1 MRALAI
7 VTAAALSLGACS
19 SQKPARPTGP
29 SPEYE
34 RPVVMP
40 WDSGTPVDPL
50 ENAEGEEV
58 TDDEPMDAGSDP
70 IPTGDAALSPD
81 PPTS

>member
-1 MRALAI
+1 MRALLI
-7 VTAAALSLGACS
+7 VTASALSLGACS

-29 SPEYE
+29 PPEYE

-50 ENAEGEEV
+50 DNAEGEEV
-58 TDDEPMDAGSDP
+58 TDDEPADAGSDA
-70 IPTGDAALSPD
+70 IPTGDAALSPN